1 MKSADHDIAV
11 IWLNIQCSVEKTSQ
25 HNQTR
30 RQTDDSQEEMP
41 QHRETKL
48 YRCSQLSNVS
58 FAIVTGCICRT
69 RCLRVITV
77 NSKR

>member
-41 QHRETKL
+41 HRETKL
-48 YRCSQLSNVS
+48 YRCSQL
-58 FAIVTGCICRT
+58 
-69 RCLRVITV
+69 
-77 NSKR
+77 

>member
-30 RQTDDSQEEMP
+30 RLTDDSQEEMP
-41 QHRETKL
+41 HRETKL
-48 YRCSQLSNVS
+48 YRCSQL
-58 FAIVTGCICRT
+58 
-69 RCLRVITV
+69 
-77 NSKR
+77 